1 MKIVSPLRQEGG
13 LGVHVLVTMGKH
25 PKTLAVVRSL
35 GRSGERV
42 DVADDSRFPMSRYSK
57 YCSGFHRIPSASNDP
72 TSCLES
78 LAQIVRLLDIELL
91 IPMDDPECDLLSDY
105 RNRSRLDSEVALP
118 PKETYEFARNKY
130 RTFEQAVKL
139 GLRVPRTIFVRDL
152 PALQRAIIDVQMPVV
167 VKPIRSSGSRG
178 LFLLREGPPP
188 SFTGAFEK
196 YGPLIMQELIP
207 SMEALGVSCLVN
219 NGEIL
224 ASFTHRRVLQFPES
238 GGPSIV
244 RESTRN
250 DEAER
255 SAHMF
260 LESINWNGVAMV
272 EFLVDAHSG
281 HPVLIE
287 VNPRFWGSLPL
298 AIRCGVDFPKLL
310 CGLYRNEVTPCQSTY
325 PLGIRCVNL
334 LPFGI
339 ASILAGGFASKSV
352 SLLRHSLRARCFDVE
367 SFHDPIPT
375 LGAMLSIAH
384 SLTDSDMVAAL
395 FDRKA

>member
-1 MKIVSPLRQEGG
+1 
-13 LGVHVLVTMGKH
+13 VHILVTMGKH

-35 GRSGERV
+35 GRSGEHV
-42 DVADDSRFPMSRYSK
+42 NVVDDSRFPMSRYSK
-57 YCSGFHRIPSASNDP
+57 YCSGFHRIASAAADP
-72 TSCLES
+72 AGCLES
-78 LAQIVRLLDIELL
+78 LAQVVRLLDVELL
-91 IPMDDPECDLLSDY
+91 IPMDDSECDLLSDC
-105 RNRSRLDSEVALP
+105 RNRSRIDSEVALP

-130 RTFEQAVKL
+130 RTVEQAVEL
-139 GLRVPRTIFVRDL
+139 GLRVPRTILVQDM
-152 PALQRAIIDVQMPVV
+152 PALRRAIIDVQMPVV

-188 SFTGAFEK
+188 SSFTGAFEK
-196 YGPLIMQELIP
+196 YGPLIVQEMIP

-224 ASFTHRRVLQFPES
+224 ASFTHRRVLQFPAS

-260 LESINWNGVAMV
+260 LESIDWNGVAMV
-272 EFLVDAHSG
+272 EFLVDARSG
-281 HPVLIE
+281 HPVLLE

-310 CGLYRNEVTPCQSTY
+310 CEMYRNKVTPCKSNY
-325 PLGIRCVNL
+325 PLGVRCVNL

-339 ASILAGGFASKSV
+339 ASLFAGGFASKSM

-367 SFHDPIPT
+367 SFQDPIPT
-375 LGAMLSIAH
+375 LGAMLSIAY